1 MDMKKTR
8 LLALAAALCAG
19 VAMPAYAQPGYGPN
33 TYGPNDRYGTYD
45 RQPGWDRI
53 GSVDFSFRPDH
64 ETEYGNFGG
73 RVQRLSFRAR
83 NGSVMCNRISATFNN
98 GRTRELYRGSLQR
111 GRDVVVDLPGQSRL
125 IRRIDFNCRSMA
137 PRVTRVDIAADI
149 GRYRADWRRSPDWD
163 RVWSRMFNW
172 TDDQYGDNRYD
183 YRYGGAG
190 RDRLTGPLNTAG
202 WITLG
207 SEVFD
212 GRYDRET
219 TVTGFGGRD
228 VERIGVR
235 PVNNDAR
242 CSRITATF
250 ANGMTR
256 ELNID
261 DRQMLE
267 EDRVYELDLPG
278 GRRDVTRI
286 DMACHAENGGRVTMM
301 VMANR

>member
-1 MDMKKTR
+1 MRKTR

-19 VAMPAYAQPGYGPN
+19 ATMPAIAQPAYGPF
-33 TYGPNDRYGTYD
+33 DR
-45 RQPGWDRI
+45 PGWDRI
-53 GSVDFSFRPDH
+53 GSVDFSFRPDR
-64 ETEYGNFGG
+64 ETAYGNFGG
-73 RVQRLSFRAR
+73 RVEQLSFRAR
-83 NGSVMCNRISATFNN
+83 NGSVVCNRITATFNN
-98 GRTRELYRGSLQR
+98 GRTRELYRGTLQR
-111 GRDVVVDLPGQSRL
+111 GRDVIVDLPGQARM
-125 IRRIDFNCRSMA
+125 IRRIDFACRSMA

-172 TDDQYGDNRYD
+172 DDDRFAGGYGI
-183 YRYGGAG
+183 
-190 RDRLTGPLNTAG
+190 TGPLDTAG

-212 GRYDRET
+212 GGLDQET
-219 TVTGFGGRD
+219 TITGFGGRD
-228 VERIGVR
+228 VERLAVR
-235 PVNNDAR
+235 PINDDAR
-242 CSRITATF
+242 CSHITATF

-261 DRQMLE
+261 DREVLE

-286 DMACHAENGGRVTMM
+286 DMSCQAESGRQVTMM